1 MSEPVRLS
9 GGVLHDGGTY
19 YLLLPQGE
27 SDEDEAIIAA
37 GRARDGRIVLTPV
50 TQPTEIVSLV
60 TLPADWTGVGEA
72 AALTADGE
80 VHFVMPDAVRTEI
93 VTGAGYNR
101 RDALKLGRMIALRES
116 EGSLFA
122 LGFGGQVYRRRIDSA
137 WEALGP
143 VPSGGGGKPAFNS
156 VTRGP
161 RPGSHVFCGVN
172 VGEYAPTEAIAAA
185 DSAGD
190 ASLLA
195 DLIFNA
201 LGEDTPSLRL
211 YDAAWTAELFEGDG
225 ILGPVFSLT
234 ASSWYLIVSTGVIWR
249 TEDFQS
255 FREIVAPT
263 RPRPWDDAKV
273 WNGRLVLLDGDE
285 IQQLSDDVLED
296 FPIPL
301 PSTSALCLSLS
312 PAAPGLAAIHS
323 DAVQI
328 FNGSNWQRLVPIL
341 EEA

>member
-1 MSEPVRLS
+1 M
-9 GGVLHDGGTY
+9 
-19 YLLLPQGE
+19 
-27 SDEDEAIIAA
+27 
-37 GRARDGRIVLTPV
+37 
-50 TQPTEIVSLV
+50 
-60 TLPADWTGVGEA
+60 
-72 AALTADGE
+72 
-80 VHFVMPDAVRTEI
+80 
-93 VTGAGYNR
+93 
-101 RDALKLGRMIALRES
+101 
-116 EGSLFA
+116 
-122 LGFGGQVYRRRIDSA
+122 
-137 WEALGP
+137 
-143 VPSGGGGKPAFNS
+143 
-156 VTRGP
+156 
-161 RPGSHVFCGVN
+161 
-172 VGEYAPTEAIAAA
+172 
-185 DSAGD
+185 
-190 ASLLA
+190 LA